1 MRGWALRAWTR
12 LLVGLVGG
20 GVLLEGCAGATLE
33 PREVAAQ
40 AVSGLLISFLNQNI
54 QQAIEGL
61 LGL

>member
-1 MRGWALRAWTR
+1 M
-12 LLVGLVGG
+12 LVGLVGG

-33 PREVAAQ
+33 PREVAAE